1 MTVCQ
6 KEKYCSSVESNNVSK
21 SIMHHSY
28 NSYFKI
34 IMTVNEEQTSNCEA
48 AGKSSI
54 SWANIQRQ
62 NNKLAFTWI
71 VHKLPMSHGLNRFLP
86 VNNWIIYI

>member
-54 SWANIQRQ
+54 S
-62 NNKLAFTWI
+62 
-71 VHKLPMSHGLNRFLP
+71 
-86 VNNWIIYI
+86 